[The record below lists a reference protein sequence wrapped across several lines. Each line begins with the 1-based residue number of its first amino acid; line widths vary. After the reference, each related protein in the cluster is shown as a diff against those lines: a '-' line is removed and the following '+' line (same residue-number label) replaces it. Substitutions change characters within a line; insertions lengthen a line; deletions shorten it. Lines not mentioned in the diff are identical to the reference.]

1 MRKRPPLRF
10 YLFVLLLVALLA
22 IFPLYSSFK
31 QAAAPIP
38 PGVQLGGIDLS
49 HEKDPALIRA
59 ALEPIFR
66 QPIGLRF
73 RDRILVL
80 HPEEIDFTVDV
91 DAMIAAAGQY
101 LEGVDFVDIALR
113 EAIGLPQ
120 QPRQVPVVYRLR
132 RGEAARLADS
142 TGSRIGLSPC
152 RCASTGAGCAGCTA
166 SHPNTRSGR
175 NRGGRGEPQ
184 RHDGPDHP

>member
-22 IFPLYSSFK
+22 IFPLYSRFK
-31 QAAAPIP
+31 HDAAPIP

-59 ALEPIFR
+59 TLEPIFR

-101 LEGVDFVDIALR
+101 WR
-113 EAIGLPQ
+113 EWI
-120 QPRQVPVVYRLR
+120 
-132 RGEAARLADS
+132 S
-142 TGSRIGLSPC
+142 
-152 RCASTGAGCAGCTA
+152 
-166 SHPNTRSGR
+166 
-175 NRGGRGEPQ
+175 
-184 RHDGPDHP
+184 